1 MPAIKLPGFLQG
13 LIHLFNPLLVTLIAI
28 LGFAS
33 LISCELQLD
42 TPPKF
47 PNTDIVF
54 QSVAKPGT
62 EMDLRLGFVNADGS
76 GLTYIS
82 VTAPSVTNNKSSP
95 IYPQIT
101 SDNSI
106 LIVRGASATGHP
118 GRLALYPPGKN
129 SIICTTYPDIIIGP
143 HSLTADQNYVV
154 AHLTSPPGRIAKF
167 DLRACLLGDDEVV
180 TEFNIPPRYQPC
192 PAGGGALSP
201 NEELLAFPDCT
212 DESAEII
219 VLDIRKGTGI
229 SVGNGIAPAWS
240 PDGDWIAYRG
250 LDGIYT
256 VSLNGTNERRL
267 VEYRIPEGIGVAE
280 DWPPIPSWSPDGQWL
295 TYHKC
300 TLPSWPDKICTSI
313 EDFAIFKVNIETGE
327 EIKILDGGLNPY
339 WRWQQ
344 DAP

>member
-219 VLDIRKGTGI
+219 VLDIRKGK
-229 SVGNGIAPAWS
+229 
-240 PDGDWIAYRG
+240 
-250 LDGIYT
+250 
-256 VSLNGTNERRL
+256 
-267 VEYRIPEGIGVAE
+267 IGRAHV
-280 DWPPIPSWSPDGQWL
+280 
-295 TYHKC
+295 
-300 TLPSWPDKICTSI
+300 
-313 EDFAIFKVNIETGE
+313 
-327 EIKILDGGLNPY
+327 
-339 WRWQQ
+339 
-344 DAP
+344 